1 MTDLIDRQ
9 AAIDALETV
18 KSCLVEEEHQ
28 FLDCL
33 ISDMKKLPSAEPER
47 KHGKWIKADSKSD
60 IPKYTRI
67 VLRQNKFY
75 EKDSNRP
82 RFVYCFA
89 DSEGYEAMCV
99 PVETKET
106 ERLYTK
112 DEVYRIIHGIEEE
125 YGLSWGNNL
134 IEDYL

>member
-1 MTDLIDRQ
+1 MNTKWLGLWKQ
-9 AAIDALETV
+9 
-18 KSCLVEEEHQ
+18 
-28 FLDCL
+28 
-33 ISDMKKLPSAEPER
+33 ER
-47 KHGKWIKADSKSD
+47 KGIYAGQVIKKSD